1 MVKEYTKKELKDL
14 ASHGVLFVHSKKLSS
29 SSLLSYLSRDGY
41 NTGTYGCNFDIFFM
55 SPYIAIITGDRP
67 SNYQRNTT
75 EQEERLIAN
84 YSEKL
89 ENAKCW
95 SAKKVLLENFK
106 SKFIA
111 LNY

>member
-14 ASHGVLFVHSKKLSS
+14 ASRGVLFVHSKKLSS

-55 SPYIAIITGDRP
+55 SSHLAIITGDRP
-67 SNYQRNTT
+67 SNYQRNAT
-75 EQEERLIAN
+75 EAETNLIIS

-89 ENAKCW
+89 ENAENW
-95 SAKKVLLENFK
+95 QAKKELLENFK
-106 SKFIA
+106 NEFIA

>member
-55 SPYIAIITGDRP
+55 SPYLAIITGDRP
-67 SNYQRNTT
+67 SNYQRNAT
-75 EQEERLIAN
+75 EAENNLIAS

-89 ENAKCW
+89 ENADNW
-95 SAKKVLLENFK
+95 TVKKELLDNFK
-106 SKFIA
+106 NEFIA

>member
-14 ASHGVLFVHSKKLSS
+14 ASHGVMFIHSHKLSS

-41 NTGTYGCNFDIFFM
+41 NAGKYGCNFDIFFM

-75 EQEERLIAN
+75 EQEERLIAS

-89 ENAKCW
+89 KNAESW
-95 SAKKVLLENFK
+95 SSQKVLLENFK
-106 SKFIA
+106 TKFIS
-111 LNY
+111 LN

>member
-75 EQEERLIAN
+75 EQEEHLIAN

-106 SKFIA
+106 SKLIA